1 MLTALDS
8 IPTTASPDMRAMA
21 VLSSGS
27 SAGRTDPKNRSRMI
41 RAATTPIRVLD
52 DEAGLVD
59 AAIAPTTSTCRVGEF
74 GARARRTSW
83 VASAAGML
91 LASFVKLTVAN
102 ATRLLALTC
111 CVPAGL

>member
-1 MLTALDS
+1 MGVDCCEVRGAGLTGWDRF
-8 IPTTASPDMRAMA
+8 PPTASPDMRAMA

-83 VASAAGML
+83 VASAAGLL
-91 LASFVKLTVAN
+91 LASFVKLT
-102 ATRLLALTC
+102 
-111 CVPAGL
+111 